1 MKKNKSKKG
10 LRKAGRPARE
20 PVKLPVYIEEE
31 FDSSQEVAT
40 LINTFFTSVVRNVH
54 NGLITIDDTYI
65 IAMALPQMIL
75 RRYHPQDTCDRFCR
89 MIKHNWPRAEP
100 YYAKDYS
107 FTRHIT
113 IEQSKTTTLNDDA

>member
-20 PVKLPVYIEEE
+20 PVKLPVYTEEE

-75 RRYHPQDTCDRFCR
+75 RSYHPHDTCDRFCQ
-89 MIKHNWPRAEP
+89 MIKFNWPRAEP

-107 FTRHIT
+107 FSRHIV
-113 IEQSKTTTLNDDA
+113 IEQSKTYTMDDGV